1 MKTYALV
8 LAAGKGTRMRTEM
21 PKCAYPILKKPMI
34 EYIVENIE
42 KSNIEETVVVVGH
55 KREVLQDI
63 LQDRVSYAY
72 QEEQLGTGHAV
83 LSAESILAHKEGTT
97 FILPG
102 DMPLIDYVLINKILS
117 AHQEMGNDL
126 TVVSMMMDYP
136 KSYGRIVRDEYN
148 SILRIVEENDCNEY
162 QKQIKEVN
170 TSIYVV
176 NNKILF
182 NSLKKIKK
190 NERKNEYYL
199 TDIVEL
205 MHTDYKVNSFIVRH
219 PHVTMGVNDL
229 YGISIA
235 EKYLRESINKN
246 HMLSGVSIIN
256 PETVTIGHNVV
267 IEEGVIIH
275 PNTTITGRSVIH
287 SGAQIGPN
295 TEIHNSEVGSNT
307 VVNHSLVY
315 DSKIGEET
323 TVGPF
328 AHLRGHAVIGNRNR
342 IGNFVEVKNSST
354 GDDTKAAH
362 LSYIGD
368 ATVGH
373 NVNFGCGSITVN
385 YDGKLKHR
393 TTIGDDVF
401 IGCNVNLIAPISIG
415 NEVFLAAGSTV
426 TDDVP
431 TGSFTIARNRQVNKS
446 DYAKN
451 YIKPHIDK
459 TPGQ

>member
-42 KSNIEETVVVVGH
+42 KSNIDETVVVVGH

-83 LSAESILAHKEGTT
+83 LSAESILAHKEGIT

-170 TSIYVV
+170 TGIYVV

-256 PETVTIGHNVV
+256 PETVTIGDNVV

-275 PNTTITGRSVIH
+275 PNTTITGRSVVH

-328 AHLRGHAVIGNRNR
+328 AHLRGYAVIGNRNR

-385 YDGKLKHR
+385 YDGKLKNR
-393 TTIGDDVF
+393 TTIGDDVL

>member
-1 MKTYALV
+1 MMTYALV
-8 LAAGKGTRMRTEM
+8 LAAGKGTRMRTIM

-42 KSNIEETVVVVGH
+42 KSNIDETVVVVGH

-83 LSAESILAHKEGTT
+83 LSAESILAHKEGIT

-170 TSIYVV
+170 TGIYVV

-256 PETVTIGHNVV
+256 PETVTIGDNVV

-275 PNTTITGRSVIH
+275 PNTTITGRSVVH

>member
-42 KSNIEETVVVVGH
+42 KSNIDETVVVVGH

-83 LSAESILAHKEGTT
+83 LSAESILAHKEGIT

-170 TSIYVV
+170 TGIYVV

-256 PETVTIGHNVV
+256 PETVTIGDNVV

-295 TEIHNSEVGSNT
+295 TEVHNSEVGSNT

>member
-42 KSNIEETVVVVGH
+42 KSNIDETVVVVGH

-83 LSAESILAHKEGTT
+83 LSAESILAHKEGIT

-170 TSIYVV
+170 TGIYVV

>member
-275 PNTTITGRSVIH
+275 PNTTITGSSVIH

>member
-42 KSNIEETVVVVGH
+42 KSNIDETVVVVGH

-83 LSAESILAHKEGTT
+83 LSAESILAHKEGIT

-170 TSIYVV
+170 TGIYVV

-256 PETVTIGHNVV
+256 PETVTIGDNVV

-275 PNTTITGRSVIH
+275 PNTTITGRSVVH

>member
-8 LAAGKGTRMRTEM
+8 LAAGKGTRMRTIM

-42 KSNIEETVVVVGH
+42 KSNIDETVVVVGH

-83 LSAESILAHKEGTT
+83 LSAESILAHKEGIT

-170 TSIYVV
+170 TGIYVV

-256 PETVTIGHNVV
+256 PETVTIGDNVV

-275 PNTTITGRSVIH
+275 PNTTITGRSVVH

-385 YDGKLKHR
+385 YDGKLKNR

>member
-83 LSAESILAHKEGTT
+83 LSAESILAHKEGIT

-170 TSIYVV
+170 TGIYVV

-256 PETVTIGHNVV
+256 PETVTIGDNVV

-275 PNTTITGRSVIH
+275 PNTTITGRSVVH

>member
-1 MKTYALV
+1 
-8 LAAGKGTRMRTEM
+8 
-21 PKCAYPILKKPMI
+21 
-34 EYIVENIE
+34 
-42 KSNIEETVVVVGH
+42 
-55 KREVLQDI
+55 
-63 LQDRVSYAY
+63 
-72 QEEQLGTGHAV
+72 
-83 LSAESILAHKEGTT
+83 
-97 FILPG
+97 
-102 DMPLIDYVLINKILS
+102 
-117 AHQEMGNDL
+117 
-126 TVVSMMMDYP
+126 MDYP

-170 TSIYVV
+170 TGIYVV

-256 PETVTIGHNVV
+256 PETVTIGDNVV

-307 VVNHSLVY
+307 VVNHSLVMIKSGKN
-315 DSKIGEET
+315 DWVI
-323 TVGPF
+323 
-328 AHLRGHAVIGNRNR
+328 AHLRGHAV
-342 IGNFVEVKNSST
+342 VEIV
-354 GDDTKAAH
+354 
-362 LSYIGD
+362 YW
-368 ATVGH
+368 
-373 NVNFGCGSITVN
+373 
-385 YDGKLKHR
+385 
-393 TTIGDDVF
+393 
-401 IGCNVNLIAPISIG
+401 
-415 NEVFLAAGSTV
+415 
-426 TDDVP
+426 
-431 TGSFTIARNRQVNKS
+431 
-446 DYAKN
+446 
-451 YIKPHIDK
+451 
-459 TPGQ
+459 